1 MTLTWQCFID
11 WDYAGG
17 WSYDFSQLEDD
28 ISDYVQSLSFTSGGK
43 DDKSLTAGV
52 GNLSVQLVND
62 DRRFSPAYTGSPY
75 YGRLKPGVPIKVVI
89 SDGVNSWPKFL
100 GYIRDIT
107 AEGGLSGRI
116 QNRITVLRCEDI
128 LGYLSS
134 ANVSL
139 PILENVTGDVLVRAA
154 INQALRAPQATLD
167 MTFTAQPSNGDTLT
181 IDGKTIT
188 FRNTLLGASN
198 EVLIGAT
205 LAATCTNLVALVNR
219 LPGAGTAYNTTDPIT
234 KVSAEVV

>member
-1 MTLTWQCFID
+1 MTLVWQAYID
-11 WDYAGG
+11 LDYTGG
-17 WSYDFSQLEDD
+17 WSYDFSQPEDD
-28 ISDYVQSLSFTSGGK
+28 ISSYIQSVSFSSGGK

-62 DRRFSPAYTGSPY
+62 DKRFSPAYAGSPY

-139 PILENVTGDVLVRAA
+139 PILENVTGDVLVKAA

-167 MTFTAQPSNGDTLT
+167 ITFTAQPGNGDTLT
-181 IDGKTIT
+181 IDGKVIT
-188 FRNTLLGASN
+188 FRNTLVGAAN
-198 EVLIGAT
+198 EVLIGGT
-205 LAATCTNLVALVNR
+205 LAATCANLVALVNR
-219 LPGAGTAYNTTDPIT
+219 TRGAGSTYNTADPVT
-234 KVSAEVV
+234 KVSAEVI